1 LRGQEDAHGYVL
13 LLRQLVATQGC
24 PLALYHDRHGIFQ
37 VNPARAQT
45 LDEQLAGQ
53 QAPTGS
59 GRRPSLAAR
68 CRS

>member
-1 LRGQEDAHGYVL
+1 LRGQEDAHGYLL

-53 QAPTGS
+53 RAPTGS